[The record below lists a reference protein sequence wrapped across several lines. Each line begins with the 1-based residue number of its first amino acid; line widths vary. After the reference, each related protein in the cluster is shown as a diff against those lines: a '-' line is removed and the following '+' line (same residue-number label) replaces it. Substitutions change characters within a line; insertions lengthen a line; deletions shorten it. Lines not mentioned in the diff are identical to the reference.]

1 MNDSFFLSILSGYDT
16 LFKILL
22 TLIIL
27 DYISGVL
34 KAIYMKK
41 LNSSIGAKGI
51 IKKIGYII
59 LVILVQVLGLLLND
73 DGYVRSIVPYMFIAN
88 EGLSIL
94 ENWSKMGIQMPKF
107 IKDKFDDWKGG
118 EKNE

>member
-73 DGYVRSIVPYMFIAN
+73 DGYVRSIVLYMFIAN

-118 EKNE
+118 DKNE